1 MPYAI
6 FDEEIINILDID
18 YHEINV
24 DVSCES

>member
-6 FDEEIINILDID
+6 FDEEILNILDID

-24 DVSCES
+24 DVSSES